1 MPNILITG
9 TSRGIGREMATRYA
23 AAGNRVLACARNA
36 ADAPGGDGLTPVA
49 LDVTDDA
56 SLAALETALEG
67 ASLDLLVCNAG
78 ALIGRGGVDDPAYTH
93 AAFAEV
99 LAVNVTGV
107 FFTIRACLPAL
118 RRGKGKVA
126 IVSSQMGS
134 NARAKGNSY
143 LYRASKAAATN
154 LGSALSKELGAEG
167 IAVGSYH
174 PGWVRTDMGGTEA
187 DISVEESA
195 AGLMARFAALGPGN
209 TGCFE
214 FYSGEP
220 IPF

>member
-1 MPNILITG
+1 MAEILITG
-9 TSRGIGREMATRYA
+9 TSRGIGREMAARYA
-23 AAGNRVLACARNA
+23 AGGDRVYACARA
-36 ADAPGGDGLTPVA
+36 EADAPTGAGLTPVG

-56 SLAALETALEG
+56 SLASLEARLEG
-67 ASLDLLVCNAG
+67 ASLDLLICNAG
-78 ALIGRGGVDDPAYTH
+78 ALIARGGVDDPLYTR
-93 AAFAEV
+93 AAFEEV

-107 FFTIRACLPAL
+107 FFTIRACLPAI
-118 RRGKGKVA
+118 RRGKGKIA

-134 NARAKGNSY
+134 NARAKGNAY
-143 LYRASKAAATN
+143 IYRASKAAATN
-154 LGSALSKELGAEG
+154 LGSALSKELAAEG

-195 AGLMARFAALGPGN
+195 AGLMQRFAALN
-209 TGCFE
+209 LDNAGCFE